1 MECHIFLVHSLGFLH
16 LRLERVAFEA
26 GDRTAPS
33 VVKIEREFNQDL
45 NTSSYE
51 VIFRSSTDS
60 LLSQILIIMLPL
72 YAFF

>member
-1 MECHIFLVHSLGFLH
+1 MSYILGFLH

-33 VVKIEREFNQDL
+33 VVKIEKEFNQDL

-51 VIFRSSTDS
+51 VIF
-60 LLSQILIIMLPL
+60 
-72 YAFF
+72 